1 MNQENNESTTSLQ
14 KQRIFPLDALRILA
28 CIMVVTMHAPLPGN
42 AENGLFLSSLSYLTA
57 PGVGLFFMISG
68 ALLLPIKGR
77 PGSFLK
83 KRLLRIAIPLFVWS
97 LIYIFVESLSG
108 TISLN
113 GNPTYWFLFSLAGLY
128 LLAPIL
134 SRWLENA
141 SRKEVEFYLCLW
153 GIGLFLPALRP
164 LWAPNTGTSS
174 LFYYF
179 LGYAGYFV
187 LGYYLKTFPKR
198 IRFRFVVPAMGLTL
212 LAPVLCKLFN
222 WDVDFYSVFWYLSIF
237 VVVQCIF
244 WWKMAFLIIPNQLI
258 DKIGGVLMAIS
269 QMTFGIY
276 LIHYL
281 LIRKVL
287 WKWAF
292 IQNLQPYPLQA
303 ITIALFALLGSLLL
317 VWLMGYL
324 PYSDKWLGVSSVE
337 LRTKRP

>member
-1 MNQENNESTTSLQ
+1 MVPRSLQ
-14 KQRIFPLDALRILA
+14 KQRIIPLDALRILA
-28 CIMVVTMHAPLPGN
+28 CIMVVTMHAPLPGD

-68 ALLLPIKGR
+68 ALLLPIKGN

-97 LIYIFVESLSG
+97 LIYLIVESLSG

-134 SRWLENA
+134 SRWLVNA

-153 GIGLFLPALRP
+153 GIGLLLPALRP
-164 LWAPNTGTSS
+164 ILAPNTGTSS
-174 LFYYF
+174 IIYYF

-187 LGYYLKTFPKR
+187 LGYYLKTFPNR
-198 IRFRFVVPAMGLTL
+198 IRFRHVVPAMGLAL
-212 LAPVLCKLFN
+212 LAPVLCKLLSFE
-222 WDVDFYSVFWYLSIF
+222 VDFYSVFWYLSIF
-237 VVVQCIF
+237 VVIQCVF
-244 WWKMAFLIIPNQLI
+244 WWKTAFLIIPSQLA
-258 DKIGGVLMAIS
+258 DKTRSILIAIS

-276 LIHYL
+276 LVHYL

-287 WKWAF
+287 WKWAP

-303 ITIALFALLGSLLL
+303 ITIAITAIFGSLLL
-317 VWLMGYL
+317 VWLIRYL
-324 PYSDKWLGVSSVE
+324 PYSDKWLGTSSKKCE
-337 LRTKRP
+337 Q